1 MAQAGSEQ
9 AADDVL
15 RAGFDV
21 GFTYTRLVG
30 PVIGEFLTG
39 LRDGKISGTK
49 SSQGKVVC
57 PATEYDPVT
66 AEELSEFVALP
77 DTGTVKTWSWVNQP
91 RPKHLLQKPFAWA
104 LVQIDGADT
113 AMLHMVDAGSE
124 AKMKTGMKVKARW
137 AAERKGFITD
147 IACFEPA

>member
-1 MAQAGSEQ
+1 MAQEGSEV

-39 LRDGKISGTK
+39 LRDGQINGIKGSAGRVI
-49 SSQGKVVC
+49 C
-57 PATEYDPVT
+57 PPTEYDPVT
-66 AEELSEFVALP
+66 ADECTEFVALAG
-77 DTGTVKTWSWVNQP
+77 TGTVKTWSWVNQP
-91 RPKHLLQKPFAWA
+91 RAKHLLQKPFAWA
-104 LVQIDGADT
+104 LVQLDGADT

-147 IACFEPA
+147 IECFEPA

>member
-1 MAQAGSEQ
+1 MAQAGSEH

-21 GFTYTRLVG
+21 GFTYQRLVG

-39 LRDGKISGTK
+39 LRDGKMQGIKGSN
-49 SSQGKVVC
+49 GKVIC
-57 PATEYDPVT
+57 PPTEYDPVT
-66 AEELSEFVALP
+66 AEECSEFVALP
-77 DTGTVKTWSWVNQP
+77 STGTVKTWSWVHQP
-91 RPKHLLQKPFAWA
+91 RPNHLLKKPFAWA

-113 AMLHMVDAGSE
+113 SLLHMVDAGSE
-124 AKMKTGMKVKARW
+124 SAMKSGMKVKVRW

-147 IACFEPA
+147 IECFEPA